1 LLCVT
6 GFVFFEVGVPGG
18 LDPVEPGREV
28 LVDEMPV
35 RLGGALNTSSVAAAL
50 GVDVVLVHPAGD
62 GITDLAVR
70 FYTEFLGIACRRFG
84 ARPDPAL
91 SLVLHSRQDRSFVT
105 SADYR
110 SLEGCPGLPHA
121 TWIHVPGLVEARLL
135 EHRLAQARARGSR
148 ISVSGSWAPAELEQ
162 LRLIDDE
169 PWDLLVLNT
178 DEAYY
183 AAGGSDGGIDEIA
196 DAATDIVITDG
207 EAGAFGVIDGAF
219 YSVPAVRADVK
230 DTTGAG
236 DAFCAGFLSARVRG
250 HHPRD
255 ALEVAVRVASRQ
267 LGLPGGV
274 PADPRAFDDLRQ
286 LLSTNGGR
294 EA

>member
-1 LLCVT
+1 
-6 GFVFFEVGVPGG
+6 
-18 LDPVEPGREV
+18 V

-35 RLGGALNTSSVAAAL
+35 RLGGALNTASVATAL
-50 GVDVVLVHPAGD
+50 GADVVLVHPAGD

-70 FYTEFLGIACRRFG
+70 FYTEFLGIASQRFG

-91 SLVLHSRQDRSFVT
+91 SLVLHSRRDRSFVT
-105 SADYR
+105 YADYR
-110 SLEGCPGLPHA
+110 SLGGCPGLPPA

-135 EHRLAQARARGSR
+135 ENRLAQARARGSR
-148 ISVSGSWAPAELEQ
+148 ISVSGSWAPKELEQ
-162 LRLIDDE
+162 LRLLDDE

-183 AAGGSDGGIDEIA
+183 AAGGSEGGIDEIA
-196 DAATDIVITDG
+196 DAASDIVITDG

-219 YSVPAVRADVK
+219 HSVPAVRADVQ

-236 DAFCAGFLSARVRG
+236 DAFCAGFLTARMTGRD
-250 HHPRD
+250 PTD
-255 ALEVAVRVASRQ
+255 ALEMAVRVASRQ

-274 PADPRAFDDLRQ
+274 PSDPRAFEDLRHA
-286 LLSTNGGR
+286 LLKNGGR